1 MLSRLASLIILFRLR
16 CHCNVSFSRS
26 WNSSAVLIWSYNLKV
41 FFFLTHFWWFFLAQF
56 QLENLYSLITFSYSS
71 LVISLEY
78 DSSVF
83 ATSGRFCNPKP
94 PIFTGSAINALSTYA
109 HIWHRVIAGI
119 KVILMFFRLEVSSRL
134 YQVLFARKAWSY
146 AWIWTFMQNKRL
158 VVEFLLSL
166 KVFLIDLSMTV
177 LCFRDI
183 LLWNCTKMSSSL
195 FCDLD
200 VTT

>member
-183 LLWNCTKMSSSL
+183 LL
-195 FCDLD
+195 
-200 VTT
+200 